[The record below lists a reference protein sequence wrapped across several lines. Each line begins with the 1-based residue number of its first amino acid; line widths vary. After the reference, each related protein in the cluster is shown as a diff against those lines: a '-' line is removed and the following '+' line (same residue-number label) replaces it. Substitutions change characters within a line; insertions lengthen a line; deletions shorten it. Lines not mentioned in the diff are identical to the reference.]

1 MLHLAAMDIAGN
13 LYVTDKNNKCIR
25 KLSSGYGTRGVL
37 APVQVKARAS
47 NFDGAIGFENYFQ
60 FAQLFVT
67 TIE

>member
-1 MLHLAAMDIAGN
+1 VRGLE
-13 LYVTDKNNKCIR
+13 
-25 KLSSGYGTRGVL
+25 GVL
-37 APVQVKARAS
+37 APVQVKTRAS